1 MNESAA
7 YIALTAIAD
16 TTSLVYGLLFFTAF
30 FIEKKFSS
38 ITVTLLVLFLS
49 KGMVS
54 LVRPDL
60 MVLASNNGLF
70 YKFTWYGSWM
80 LVNIVCL
87 LLIFKFHSINNIRAS
102 NVAIVVSMA
111 YVALTCIQ
119 AIDFIDRA
127 SFDSGFFATVYQLSI
142 PTINIGLIPL
152 ICYYWLRDVSR
163 MKVIQSEG

>member
-7 YIALTAIAD
+7 YIALTTIAD

-54 LVRPDL
+54 LVRPEL
-60 MVLASNNGLF
+60 MIIASNNGLF
-70 YKFTWYGSWM
+70 YKFIWYGSWM
-80 LVNIVCL
+80 LVNIICL
-87 LLIFKFHSINNIRAS
+87 VLIFKFHSINKIRAS
-102 NVAIVVSMA
+102 NIAIVVSMA
-111 YVALTCIQ
+111 YVSLTCIQ

-127 SFDSGFFATVYQLSI
+127 SFNSGFFATVYQLSI

-152 ICYYWLRDVSR
+152 ICYYWFRDVRKSR
-163 MKVIQSEG
+163 TLQLES